1 MTQSPIRLSVPTANA
16 WARMKRILFQ
26 PFDAGKWFV
35 LGFTAWLAT
44 LFEGGGS
51 SGGGG
56 GGGSDSEDPDSGT
69 ATSESSGADE
79 GGTGVSKEDFD
90 LEEVKEG
97 VSEGIQ
103 SAIQWL
109 QENPVIAI
117 LIGGLILLVFLF
129 LIALFWVR
137 CRGKFMFLDN
147 VVHNRALIAY
157 PWKEFSREGNSLFRW
172 SIGFGIFT
180 GILTAAILGGAGWF
194 AFSIIEGGGQI
205 GGYVGILVAA
215 ILCFLGYVLVLSY
228 IAMLLEDF
236 VIPTMHKYRLTTTQ
250 AWIRFLP
257 IHNGT
262 LFRFVLYA
270 IWKILLSI
278 VSVLAIFVIG
288 FGTCCVGF
296 LLLIIPYIGAV
307 VLLPMTTFFR
317 SLGPEFLA
325 QFGEEW
331 DVFSPD
337 PSSRIE

>member
-1 MTQSPIRLSVPTANA
+1 MAQNPIRFSVPTSRA
-16 WARMKRILFQ
+16 WARMKQILFQ

-56 GGGSDSEDPDSGT
+56 GGSDSEDSDSGT
-69 ATSESSGADE
+69 GTSETSEADD
-79 GGTGVSKEDFD
+79 GGIGLSKEDFD
-90 LEEVKEG
+90 PEEVKEV

-103 SAIQWL
+103 TAMQWL
-109 QENPVIAI
+109 QENPGIAI

-129 LIALFWVR
+129 FTALFWFR

-147 VVHNRALIAY
+147 VVHNRALVAF
-157 PWKEFSREGNSLFRW
+157 PWKEYSREGNSLFW
-172 SIGFGIFT
+172 WGISFGIVT
-180 GILTAAILGGAGWF
+180 GVLTVAFLGGAGWF

-205 GGYVGILVAA
+205 GGYVGFLVAA
-215 ILCFLGYVLVLSY
+215 ILLFLGYVLVLAY

-250 AWIRFLP
+250 AWFRFLP
-257 IHNGT
+257 VHNGSI
-262 LFRFVLYA
+262 FRFALYA

-278 VSVLAIFVIG
+278 VSVLAIVVIG

-296 LLLIIPYIGAV
+296 LLMLIPYIGAV

-337 PSSRIE
+337 SSSRFE